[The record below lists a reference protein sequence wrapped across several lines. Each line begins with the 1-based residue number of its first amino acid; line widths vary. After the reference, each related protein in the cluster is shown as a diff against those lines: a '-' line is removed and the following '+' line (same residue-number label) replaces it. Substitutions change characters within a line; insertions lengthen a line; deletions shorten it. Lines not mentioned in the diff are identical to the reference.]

1 MRLFPNGALV
11 SGRNVGSCVGKGHAM
26 AELKQRPLT
35 RPHRFD
41 LHLAALRD
49 GGFREVG
56 VIWQNMGTHVLLA
69 VR

>member
-1 MRLFPNGALV
+1 
-11 SGRNVGSCVGKGHAM
+11 M
-26 AELKQRPLT
+26 APAQLKQRPLI
-35 RPHRFD
+35 RPHLYD

-56 VIWQNMGTHVLLA
+56 VIWQNMENRVLLD

>member
-1 MRLFPNGALV
+1 MALA
-11 SGRNVGSCVGKGHAM
+11 K
-26 AELKQRPLT
+26 LKARPLT

-56 VIWQNMGTHVLLA
+56 VIWQSMGNRVLLA
-69 VR
+69 MR